1 MDFTSWKTTLTAAI
15 TAVAGF
21 VLFSPELF
29 DAYPV
34 VVQLAKYIGAG
45 GMIAFGI
52 VSRDNKV
59 SDEQAA
65 AGQRKKPKPTQKNDD
80 GTPDPGG
87 N

>member
-1 MDFTSWKTTLTAAI
+1 MDMTSWKTTVTAAI

-21 VLFSPELF
+21 VMFSPELF
-29 DAYPV
+29 SDYPI

-59 SDEQAA
+59 SDEQVE
-65 AGQRKKPKPTQKNDD
+65 AGKKT
-80 GTPDPGG
+80 
-87 N
+87 

>member
-29 DAYPV
+29 ADYPI
-34 VVQLAKYIGAG
+34 VVQLSKYIGAG

-65 AGQRKKPKPTQKNDD
+65 AGKKT
-80 GTPDPGG
+80 
-87 N
+87 